1 MAAGPRLSTE
11 RRRALQLLASSRH
24 GINAGLLVF
33 VHGFD
38 RRVLDGLVKVGLA
51 AAEHEVVVA
60 GGKPVEIVRFNIT
73 AAGRRAI
80 EGERR

>member
-1 MAAGPRLSTE
+1 MTAGPRLSTE
-11 RRRALQLLASSRH
+11 RRRALKLLASSRQ

-38 RRVLDGLVKVGLA
+38 RRVLDGLAKTWLG

-60 GGKPVEIVRFNIT
+60 GGKPVEIVRFKIT
-73 AAGRRAI
+73 DAGRKAL
-80 EGERR
+80 EG